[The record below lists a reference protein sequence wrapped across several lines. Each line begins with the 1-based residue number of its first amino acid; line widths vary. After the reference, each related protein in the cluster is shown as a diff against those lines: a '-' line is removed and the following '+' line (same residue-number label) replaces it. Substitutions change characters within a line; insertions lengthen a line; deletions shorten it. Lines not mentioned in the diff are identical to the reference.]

1 MVMHRRE
8 LIKQSCLGCLTG
20 SLLSIS
26 LSNCVVTHYATGF
39 MENIGLAVSKSEF
52 IYLKKEQA
60 LTRKYIIVQNEKLE
74 FPIYLYRFSENDFS
88 AVWMKCTHQGAE
100 LRASGDA
107 LHCPSHGSEFNNR
120 GMLSQGPAEINLRS
134 FPISV
139 LEDKILIDLR

>member
-1 MVMHRRE
+1 
-8 LIKQSCLGCLTG
+8 
-20 SLLSIS
+20 
-26 LSNCVVTHYATGF
+26 
-39 MENIGLAVSKSEF
+39 MENTGLAVSKSEF

>member
-1 MVMHRRE
+1 MHRRE

-39 MENIGLAVSKSEF
+39 MENTGLAVSKSEF

-74 FPIYLYRFSENDFS
+74 FPIYLYRFSENEYS
-88 AVWMKCTHQGAE
+88 ALWMKCTHQGAA
-100 LRASGDA
+100 LQASGDH
-107 LHCPSHGSEFNNR
+107 LQCPSHGSEFNNK
-120 GMLSQGPAEINLRS
+120 GIMSNGPAERNLRS
-134 FPISV
+134 FVVSV
-139 LEDKILIDLR
+139 LEDKIFIDLRLA